1 LGTIGEPG
9 GYRQPQLSLDGSKLV
24 VERLDPASRASD
36 IWLYDV
42 ARGMNSR
49 LTFGPGWQFMPIVSG
64 DASRIAFASIRNGSG
79 LFQKPATGVG
89 DAGLLVTSNA
99 MQYLCDWSRDGK
111 FMLFVREGD
120 GTQEDLWI
128 LPMSGDRKPFPFSQT
143 AFSEEQGQFSPDGK
157 WIAYASDETGRPEV
171 YVQSFPATGVKSR
184 ISNNGGTQPRWRGD
198 GKEIFYLGADRKM
211 MAAPIISTGAH
222 FESGTPGAL
231 FQTKMASIDGEL
243 GPYIIFNYAVT
254 GDGKRFLMNEPSGE
268 EAWPAISVVLNWT
281 STLGAKAR

>member
-1 LGTIGEPG
+1 
-9 GYRQPQLSLDGSKLV
+9 
-24 VERLDPASRASD
+24 
-36 IWLYDV
+36 
-42 ARGMNSR
+42 
-49 LTFGPGWQFMPIVSG
+49 
-64 DASRIAFASIRNGSG
+64 
-79 LFQKPATGVG
+79 
-89 DAGLLVTSNA
+89 
-99 MQYLCDWSRDGK
+99 
-111 FMLFVREGD
+111 
-120 GTQEDLWI
+120 
-128 LPMSGDRKPFPFSQT
+128 MSGDRKPFPFSQT

-254 GDGKRFLMNEPSGE
+254 GDGKRFLMNEPAGE